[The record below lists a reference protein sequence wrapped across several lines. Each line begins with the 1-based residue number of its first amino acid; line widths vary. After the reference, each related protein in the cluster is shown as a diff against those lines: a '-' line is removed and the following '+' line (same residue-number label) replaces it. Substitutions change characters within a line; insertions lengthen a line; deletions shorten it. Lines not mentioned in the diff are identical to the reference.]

1 MPSAV
6 FFSSRSAIQ
15 IPVWQRV
22 RHQHRTDLGT
32 GLREGRDYKLRA
44 PVQGQFG
51 HPGKDLSASFF
62 VLLCFGA
69 KGRAFLSRHM
79 TCLLSFHVRSLN
91 NFYQQMKK
99 TFVPT
104 SSYVV
109 EGLRPNTEYHFS
121 LAAKSNKGIGAF
133 TNEISQKTFQASM

>member
-15 IPVWQRV
+15 IPVWQCV
-22 RHQHRTDLGT
+22 WHQHRTDLGP
-32 GLREGRDYKLRA
+32 GLWERRDYKLRA

-51 HPGKDLSASFF
+51 HPGKDLSASFLS
-62 VLLCFGA
+62 VTAFGIA
-69 KGRAFLSRHM
+69 GRAFLPPHAI
-79 TCLLSFHVRSLN
+79 CLPSFHVRSLN
-91 NFYQQMKK
+91 NFCQQMKK
-99 TFVPT
+99 AFAPT

-121 LAAKSNKGIGAF
+121 LAAISNKGIGAF